1 MYLISKTRPAGPTE
15 VFFAFELASVCP
27 TRSNITVIQ
36 AIMHAARLVAPLHN
50 LETDTAYEL
59 VAQSRCADSAA
70 PSLTLRAR
78 VSHHDGPTALAR
90 ARQTAEGLSAL
101 LALWDMHR
109 WEPVNEARYKMLYDT
124 FTPVNIW
131 EISRRT
137 ELAEFPAGLRTDA
150 AGRHNIVIAPFA
162 PQPSPFTRVL
172 EILDRCKER
181 TLFSV
186 AIAPTR
192 LTEKEIKYTTIQR
205 RAAEYEE
212 ENALDPLVIPDNDLK
227 SLGAVSSDGHGE
239 SHFLLRIY
247 AASAAPLPPI
257 TLNAIA
263 CAAGWH
269 VIAGALA
276 GGLQTELIERQE
288 ARRIAQNNLENL
300 LFNPLPGFPDCSW
313 GRLPAIVPVMEA
325 AALFRFPSEPG
336 PGIERGRR
344 AAPFSAQPPQAGTL
358 IGSASAISRG
368 RVDVRLT
375 SEARLRH
382 CYITG
387 ATGSGKTSLMLS
399 AALQDIAEGHG
410 ACVID
415 PHGHNLYSRVLANI
429 PEARRKDVINFDCS
443 RPDPGWS
450 FNMLQHSSEGE
461 KYRIVDS
468 FLEIFG
474 QLFDL
479 KTTGGPIFEMYFRT
493 ALTLVMSDPKATL
506 ADFMKFYQDKDYRNY
521 CISLCKD
528 PFVCATWERTVN
540 SAGGEM
546 SLSNVSPYIVS
557 KLSPFLFNRQI
568 RAIVSAR
575 ETTLDFSTLVRERK
589 ILVVNLAKGSLGPL
603 ASSFIGMLFIEKIL
617 RAAMNPENM
626 PKGDRNLYLYLDEFQ
641 NLATAGTAEML
652 AEARKYRVGVMAANQ
667 CLGQL
672 PRNVLKAILANV
684 GNVLSFR
691 VGPQDAELMEEYF
704 QPAFSKADL
713 ISLPVGAAAASI
725 VSTAGD
731 KPAPFYLSTANG
743 LAMTIPPVPCPA
755 EGEADE
761 KSPAKAVKTV
771 KRRCPG
777 PRKTKNDP
785 KQDSSGIKKA

>member
-1 MYLISKTRPAGPTE
+1 MFLISKTRPAGPTE
-15 VFFAFELASVCP
+15 VYFAFELASVCP
-27 TRSNITVIQ
+27 MRTDITVLQ

-50 LETDTAYEL
+50 VETDTAYEL
-59 VAQSRCADSAA
+59 VAQSRCAGSAA
-70 PSLTLRAR
+70 PSLTLRVR

-90 ARQTAEGLSAL
+90 ARQTAEGLGTAL
-101 LALWDMHR
+101 TLWNMHR
-109 WEPVNEARYKMLYDT
+109 WEPVNEARYKMLYDS
-124 FTPVNIW
+124 FTPVSIW
-131 EISRRT
+131 EMSRRT
-137 ELAEFPAGLRTDA
+137 ELAEFPAGLRTGA
-150 AGRHNIVIAPFA
+150 AGRHNLVIAPFA
-162 PQPSPFTRVL
+162 PQPTPFTRVL

-192 LTEKEIKYTTIQR
+192 LTEKEIKYMAVQH
-205 RAAEYEE
+205 RAAEYEA
-212 ENALDPLVIPDNDLK
+212 ENELDSLLMPGNDIK
-227 SLGAVSSDGHGE
+227 SLSAPSNDNHGE
-239 SHFLLRIY
+239 SYFLLRIY
-247 AASAAPLPPI
+247 AASAAALPSI
-257 TLNAIA
+257 TINSIA
-263 CAAGWH
+263 CAAGGP
-269 VIAGALA
+269 VMAGALA
-276 GGLQTELIERQE
+276 GGFQTELIERPE
-288 ARRIAQNNLENL
+288 ARRIAESNLENL
-300 LFNPLPGFPDCSW
+300 LFNPLPGFQDCPW
-313 GRLPAIVPVMEA
+313 GRSPAIVPVIQA

-344 AAPFSAQPPQAGTL
+344 AAPFSAQPPQEGTL
-358 IGSASAISRG
+358 IGSASTISGG
-368 RVDVRLT
+368 RVDIRLT

-382 CYITG
+382 CYLAG

-399 AALQDIAEGHG
+399 AALQDIADGHG

-461 KYRIVDS
+461 RDRIVEN

-506 ADFMKFYQDKDYRNY
+506 ADFMKFYQDKDYRSY

-546 SLSNVSPYIVS
+546 SLSNVAPYIVS

-568 RAIVSAR
+568 RAIVSAK
-575 ETTLDFSTLVRERK
+575 ETTLDFSALVRDRK

-603 ASSFIGMLFIEKIL
+603 ASSFVGMLFIEKIL
-617 RAAMNPENM
+617 RAAMNPANT
-626 PKGDRNLYLYLDEFQ
+626 PKGDRNFYLYLDEFQ

-672 PRNVLKAILANV
+672 PMNVLKAIL
-684 GNVLSFR
+684 GNAGNILSFR
-691 VGPQDAELMEEYF
+691 VGPQDAELLEEYF
-704 QPAFSKADL
+704 QPTFSKADL

-743 LAMTIPPVPCPA
+743 LAVTIPAVPCQA
-755 EGEADE
+755 EADADE
-761 KSPAKAVKTV
+761 KPPAKAVKTG
-771 KRRCPG
+771 KRRCPS
-777 PRKTKNDP
+777 PRKTKDAP
-785 KQDSSGIKKA
+785 EQDSSGIKKA